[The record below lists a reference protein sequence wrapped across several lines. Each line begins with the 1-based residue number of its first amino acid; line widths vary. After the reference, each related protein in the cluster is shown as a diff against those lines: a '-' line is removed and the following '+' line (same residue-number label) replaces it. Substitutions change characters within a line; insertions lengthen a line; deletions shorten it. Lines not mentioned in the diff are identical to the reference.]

1 MKQLLSLILT
11 ASIIL
16 SAFPVQVFAEG
27 AVQNSYNINISSDSW
42 QDLAESDSLF
52 DGFIMKQAIGD
63 IGLFGTNAREYLNS
77 VEQSVYDKL
86 KAFITRIAHNG
97 GLAETTFAPT
107 DFEGLVYSW
116 PTGTDVMAAFESQI
130 SLYNVWTALVHDC
143 PYELYWFDK
152 NREGAS
158 VGFTTNDDGVNVSIT
173 QFTVLLPVSL
183 NWRSNPTYTTTVTS
197 DVSKVKLAVENAVYI
212 ADKYA
217 SKDDYTKMEGF
228 KNEIFNLVDYND
240 NEVIGGTE
248 YINNSSWQMINVF
261 DEDPATKAL
270 SDGYAKAFQYLC
282 DISEF
287 DNARCYTIKGTVSGE
302 DYVWNIVTMEDGKT
316 YLVDIAI
323 TDQELGKYGQY
334 FFAGY
339 DDGGRWSGFV
349 VNDRRYSYHSNNNLF
364 DIELLILAD
373 KDYFYQ
379 PKGTLYSGQ
388 CGDNA
393 HWHLNENG
401 TLTIQG
407 WGDMWSEYTIDN
419 AHSYLPPWHDYV
431 KDIKNIVV
439 KPGITSIGDYRFYL
453 CQYAQTA
460 TIPDTVTSI
469 GRMAFYSCMELKELT
484 VPDSVT
490 QLNEGSFGNCT
501 SLEKITLSKNITS
514 IPAWLLN
521 SANISEIVIPDG
533 VTDIGNNA
541 FYGCNKLTKVT
552 MPAGITAVGESAFN
566 SYPSDI
572 IEEVFFKG
580 DEVAWNSI
588 SFGKYNDNL
597 TNAYIHFNYDKD
609 AVFNITAAP
618 CQNGQVSVDKTSAQY
633 GETVTVTATPDA
645 HYQRVRIFVND
656 AEISGNTFTVRGHS
670 VVTAEF
676 IPIDDG
682 VIAFGICGN
691 DLTWTLTDDYI
702 LTISG
707 TGKMTDYDSYST
719 VPWAEY
725 APSIKEIVI
734 EGGVT
739 TIGKY
744 AFYGF
749 ASLTDV
755 NIPESV
761 TTIESYGFN
770 GCSSLVKID
779 LPDSIVSIWSD
790 VFANCTSLK
799 EFTLPEN
806 TTSVSFGLFKNCSS
820 LEKVVLPDTVE
831 SINFQAF
838 SGCNSLK
845 EIDFPD
851 HSIFISK
858 QAFSGCTSLESID
871 FYPEAGDYSFID
883 EYAFYGCTALKN
895 ANLLGVRYIAE
906 SAFARCTS
914 LEQVIMTPG
923 DNTDPVVNLNKIG
936 RSAFSGCKNLKS
948 IYIPQTV
955 KTIEANAFAGCSS
968 LENVCYQGTKPQWQS
983 ITVGQNNEKLYNRET
998 FFEAGWQQMTVPVYR
1013 LYNEYT
1019 YEHFYT
1025 RSATERDNLVTAG
1038 WNYEGRAFYSPL
1050 EGGEKMYRLLNPY
1063 TGDHHYTASQVEID
1077 NLVRVGWLYEGFC
1090 WNSGKGFSNAEAQY
1104 RLFNPY
1110 ITTGTHHYTGSIQE
1124 RDYLDSIGW
1133 NYEGIGWYGL
1143 ARP

>member
-86 KAFITRIAHNG
+86 KAFITQIAYNG

-116 PTGTDVMAAFESQI
+116 PTGTDVMAAFESQV

-173 QFTVLLPVSL
+173 QFAVLLPVSL
-183 NWRSNPTYTTTVTS
+183 NWRSNPTYITTVTS

-228 KNEIFNLVDYND
+228 KNEICNLVDYNN

-460 TIPDTVTSI
+460 TIQDTVTSI

-541 FYGCNKLTKVT
+541 FYLCNNLKE
-552 MPAGITAVGESAFN
+552 ITLPVELNTIGESAFN
-566 SYPSDI
+566 TYPSNVM
-572 IEEVFFKG
+572 EKVYYKG
-580 DEVAWNSI
+580 TATQWGNIVI
-588 SFGKYNDNL
+588 GKYNDNL
-597 TNAYIHFNYDKD
+597 
-609 AVFNITAAP
+609 
-618 CQNGQVSVDKTSAQY
+618 Q
-633 GETVTVTATPDA
+633 DA
-645 HYQRVRIFVND
+645 HIIYSHINKNIIRY
-656 AEISGNTFTVRGHS
+656 SGATRYDTS
-670 VVTAEF
+670 LS
-676 IPIDDG
+676 
-682 VIAFGICGN
+682 IARAIKNAMG
-691 DLTWTLTDDYI
+691 TDKFDNI
-702 LTISG
+702 IVASG
-707 TGKMTDYDSYST
+707 TNFADALAGSYLAKVKGAPILMTSGKDS
-719 VPWAEY
+719 
-725 APSIKEIVI
+725 
-734 EGGVT
+734 
-739 TIGKY
+739 
-744 AFYGF
+744 
-749 ASLTDV
+749 
-755 NIPESV
+755 NIAD
-761 TTIESYGFN
+761 IQ
-770 GCSSLVKID
+770 
-779 LPDSIVSIWSD
+779 
-790 VFANCTSLK
+790 
-799 EFTLPEN
+799 
-806 TTSVSFGLFKNCSS
+806 SFVQS
-820 LEKVVLPDTVE
+820 
-831 SINFQAF
+831 
-838 SGCNSLK
+838 
-845 EIDFPD
+845 
-851 HSIFISK
+851 
-858 QAFSGCTSLESID
+858 
-871 FYPEAGDYSFID
+871 
-883 EYAFYGCTALKN
+883 
-895 ANLLGVRYIAE
+895 
-906 SAFARCTS
+906 
-914 LEQVIMTPG
+914 
-923 DNTDPVVNLNKIG
+923 
-936 RSAFSGCKNLKS
+936 NLKS
-948 IYIPQTV
+948 GGTVYILGGTAAVNQKTEDTLKGISGVSV
-955 KTIEANAFAGCSS
+955 KRLKGKSRYETNIEILKEADVTNEEIIVATGTGFADS
-968 LENVCYQGTKPQWQS
+968 LSASAAGKPILLVDGKKELTQVQKDYLTTLGTEKFY
-983 ITVGQNNEKLYNRET
+983 IVGGSGAVGE
-998 FFEAGWQQMTVPVYR
+998 
-1013 LYNEYT
+1013 
-1019 YEHFYT
+1019 
-1025 RSATERDNLVTAG
+1025 
-1038 WNYEGRAFYSPL
+1038 NYESELAAYGSVERVKGKSRYETSVAIAEKFFANPNYAVIAYAENFPDGLCGGPL
-1050 EGGEKMYRLLNPY
+1050 AMTMDAPLILTK
-1063 TGDHHYTASQVEID
+1063 TGKQAAAKTYMQTNGI
-1077 NLVRVGWLYEGFC
+1077 
-1090 WNSGKGFSNAEAQY
+1090 NSGAVLGGASLIDDATAKDIFGASEV
-1104 RLFNPY
+1104 
-1110 ITTGTHHYTGSIQE
+1110 IVK
-1124 RDYLDSIGW
+1124 
-1133 NYEGIGWYGL
+1133 
-1143 ARP
+1143 

>member
-1 MKQLLSLILT
+1 MKKFLSLILT

-16 SAFPVQVFAEG
+16 SVFPVQVFAEG

-86 KAFITRIAHNG
+86 KALITRIAHNG

-116 PTGTDVMAAFESQI
+116 PTGTDVMAAFESQV

-158 VGFTTNDDGVNVSIT
+158 VGFTTNDDGANVSIT

-228 KNEIFNLVDYND
+228 KNEICNLVDYNN

-282 DISEF
+282 DTSEF

-302 DYVWNIVTMEDGKT
+302 DYMWNIVTMEDGKT

-349 VNDRRYSYHSNNNLF
+349 VNDRRYAYHSNNNLF

-393 HWHLNENG
+393 YWHLNENG

-469 GRMAFYSCMELKELT
+469 GRMAFYSCMALKELT

-521 SANISEIVIPDG
+521 SAAITEIVIPDG

-541 FYGCNKLTKVT
+541 FYLCNNLKE
-552 MPAGITAVGESAFN
+552 ITLPVELNTIGESAFN
-566 SYPSDI
+566 TYPSNVM
-572 IEEVFFKG
+572 EKVYYKG
-580 DEVAWNSI
+580 TATQWGNIVI
-588 SFGKYNDNL
+588 GKYNDNL
-597 TNAYIHFNYDKD
+597 QDANVYFTNEKMIVRIK
-609 AVFNITAAP
+609 
-618 CQNGQVSVDKTSAQY
+618 
-633 GETVTVTATPDA
+633 GETRYET
-645 HYQRVRIFVND
+645 
-656 AEISGNTFTVRGHS
+656 S
-670 VVTAEF
+670 
-676 IPIDDG
+676 
-682 VIAFGICGN
+682 
-691 DLTWTLTDDYI
+691 
-702 LTISG
+702 
-707 TGKMTDYDSYST
+707 
-719 VPWAEY
+719 
-725 APSIKEIVI
+725 
-734 EGGVT
+734 
-739 TIGKY
+739 
-744 AFYGF
+744 F
-749 ASLTDV
+749 A
-755 NIPESV
+755 
-761 TTIESYGFN
+761 
-770 GCSSLVKID
+770 
-779 LPDSIVSIWSD
+779 
-790 VFANCTSLK
+790 
-799 EFTLPEN
+799 
-806 TTSVSFGLFKNCSS
+806 
-820 LEKVVLPDTVE
+820 
-831 SINFQAF
+831 
-838 SGCNSLK
+838 
-845 EIDFPD
+845 
-851 HSIFISK
+851 
-858 QAFSGCTSLESID
+858 
-871 FYPEAGDYSFID
+871 
-883 EYAFYGCTALKN
+883 
-895 ANLLGVRYIAE
+895 IAE
-906 SAFARCTS
+906 AMRERMGVEKFENIIITS
-914 LEQVIMTPG
+914 GLGYADALSGSYLAKVKGAPILMT
-923 DNTDPVVNLNKIG
+923 
-936 RSAFSGCKNLKS
+936 SGKDSNIADIQSFVQSNLKS
-948 IYIPQTV
+948 GGTVYILGGTAAVNQKTEDTLKGINGVSV
-955 KTIEANAFAGCSS
+955 KRLKGKNRYLTNIEILKEAGVTNEDILVATGANFADS
-968 LENVCYQGTKPQWQS
+968 LSASAAGKPILLVDGKKTLSADQKAYLNS
-983 ITVGQNNEKLYNRET
+983 LSTNKLYILGGTGAVGE
-998 FFEAGWQQMTVPVYR
+998 
-1013 LYNEYT
+1013 
-1019 YEHFYT
+1019 
-1025 RSATERDNLVTAG
+1025 
-1038 WNYEGRAFYSPL
+1038 NYESELAAYGSVERVKGKSRYETSVAIAEKFFASPDYAVIAYAENFPDGL
-1050 EGGEKMYRLLNPY
+1050 CGGPLSTAMNAPLILTK
-1063 TGDHHYTASQVEID
+1063 TGNQSAAKSYVQRNNIKNGTVLGGASLIDDNTAMDIFGVTEIK
-1077 NLVRVGWLYEGFC
+1077 Y
-1090 WNSGKGFSNAEAQY
+1090 
-1104 RLFNPY
+1104 
-1110 ITTGTHHYTGSIQE
+1110 
-1124 RDYLDSIGW
+1124 
-1133 NYEGIGWYGL
+1133 
-1143 ARP
+1143 